1 MNDKIVMLRGPE
13 RVRRRPAVIFGDDGV
28 DGTVAAFN
36 MLLDILVSGRCNQL
50 MVTQYLDNSIEIQD
64 NGRGIFFGKGISH
77 WKILFGELYAAPR
90 GGPIFPERNVFE
102 RISRK
107 NSGANPLGFYAV
119 CCASTYMDVR
129 VNRGVWQYEL
139 HFERGNN
146 KGGLR
151 KRLRKAPSGT
161 YFRFKLD
168 SEVFSNISIPSR
180 QIADKLQSI
189 AVQIPGMLTT
199 FRREAEDGFEETAF
213 CYLDGVA
220 DYLQRENEARE
231 VSSPIYHK
239 ELTAEGQ
246 ERYNLP
252 RYAADVKMHVC
263 FAENA
268 GFVKC
273 YHNLK
278 ELTCGGTHRDVA
290 IKEIRL
296 RLEWML
302 ECKIDEEDL
311 LKHLQLIIVTKSEHT
326 EWANGARTGLQSIFI
341 RDLTRDTI
349 GDDFHYYVKKNAEF
363 LSALFVN

>member
-1 MNDKIVMLRGPE
+1 MNNQIVLLKGPE
-13 RVRRRPAVIFGDDGV
+13 RVRRRPSVIFGDDGV

-36 MLLDILVSGRCNQL
+36 MLLDILVSGHCNQIA
-50 MVTQYLDNSIEIQD
+50 VTQYLDNSIEIQD

-77 WKILFGELYAAPR
+77 WKILFGEMYAAPR
-90 GGPIFPERNVFE
+90 GGPMFPERNVFE

-129 VNRGVWQYEL
+129 VNRGIQQYEL
-139 HFERGNN
+139 HFERGKN

-151 KRLRKAPSGT
+151 KRWKKVPSGT

-168 SEVFSNISIPSR
+168 SEVFSNISIPSC

-189 AVQIPGMLTT
+189 AVQIPGMIATL
-199 FRREAEDGFEETAF
+199 RRETEDGLEETMF
-213 CYLDGVA
+213 CYDSGVA
-220 DYLQRENEARE
+220 DYLQRENEGRE
-231 VSSPIYHK
+231 VSPIYHK
-239 ELTAEGQ
+239 ELAAEGQ

-252 RYAADVKMHVC
+252 KYAANVKMYVC

-268 GFVKC
+268 GLDKC

-278 ELTCGGTHRDVA
+278 ELTYGGTHRDVA

-349 GDDFHYYVKKNAEF
+349 GDDFHYYVKQNVAF
-363 LSALFVN
+363 LRILFNK